1 MALTVVKNTK
11 ARGLIDQTIKGAMGV
26 KFIPLTLTFDDA
38 YAAGGYDFS
47 YPGVNVIMNFIIECK
62 NGYTFTYD
70 YSNDKIEAF
79 SAAATEFATT
89 GLATALGGPT
99 QALLIGY

>member
-1 MALTVVKNTK
+1 
-11 ARGLIDQTIKGAMGV
+11 
-26 KFIPLTLTFDDA
+26 
-38 YAAGGYDFS
+38 
-47 YPGVNVIMNFIIECK
+47 MNFIIECK